1 MKMRRMWFLM
11 VLFFA
16 AGLLVVSRN
25 ATNGIDPEQ
34 MSKSRQNIQIVLLCR
49 TPKIKAGRNI
59 VFWVAVQNRDRKP
72 VLLDGRMSWP
82 GNVYFWVRFPGSSCE
97 AGVEARRFAM
107 PMPKKADLVTLKPRR
122 FYGVEVMVGPTTRQ
136 WLTKEM
142 RKLRPGKYTFQATY
156 YNPGVKSLGVEGF
169 EMMSDKVA
177 VTVE

>member
-72 VLLDGRMSWP
+72 VLLDG
-82 GNVYFWVRFPGSSCE
+82 
-97 AGVEARRFAM
+97 
-107 PMPKKADLVTLKPRR
+107 
-122 FYGVEVMVGPTTRQ
+122 
-136 WLTKEM
+136 
-142 RKLRPGKYTFQATY
+142 
-156 YNPGVKSLGVEGF
+156 
-169 EMMSDKVA
+169 
-177 VTVE
+177 